1 MGDIIQLQ
9 GKKKS
14 PKKLDT
20 TKIDK
25 WVFLDTRLS
34 WAAKGIMTY
43 VLAAGRRVEIN
54 ELVELAAGDL
64 FINKAIQELFKSGY
78 IDLK

>member
-1 MGDIIQLQ
+1 MGNIIKFQE
-9 GKKKS
+9 GKKR

-20 TKIDK
+20 RKIDK
-25 WVFLDTRLS
+25 EVFLDPKLS
-34 WAAKGIMTY
+34 WAAKGIMAY

-54 ELVELAAGDL
+54 ELTELAPGDL
-64 FINKAIQELFKSGY
+64 SINKAIQDLYKGGY